1 MHEDASL
8 YKEFL
13 DLDRCSAALACNAI
27 PRSFAMRLKTAVIVM
42 SLTLVCSFSRVSFAD
57 TLTYQSSESDPAQD
71 GDYPWG
77 PAYVFPYYFT
87 YTGQGGT
94 DTLVALACM
103 NFERVIDW
111 GESWDVT
118 PLLVSSVSPTETI
131 DNGAFTGTQVLE
143 DAYLF
148 NEYAA
153 ATGDDLLSSEIQYA
167 IWSIMDP
174 AISSDPSFNATGEF
188 DSVSQTLAQDAINNA
203 STEPSSYFGNDV
215 AFVPVIGTQSSGGEP
230 QIFMTNPIPPAV
242 APEPTSLVLLG
253 TGLFGAVA
261 FMRRKHGK
269 A

>member
-1 MHEDASL
+1 
-8 YKEFL
+8 
-13 DLDRCSAALACNAI
+13 
-27 PRSFAMRLKTAVIVM
+27 MRLKTVVVALFF
-42 SLTLVCSFSRVSFAD
+42 SLVFMVSRVSYAD

-77 PAYVFPYYFT
+77 PDYVYPYYFT

-94 DTLVALACM
+94 NTLVAMSCM
-103 NFERVIDW
+103 NFERDIAW

-118 PLLVSSVSPTETI
+118 PLLVSSVSTNELI

-174 AISSDPSFNATGEF
+174 AISSDPSFNATGEY
-188 DSVSQTLAQDAINNA
+188 DSVSQGLATDAINNA
-203 STEPSSYFGNDV
+203 SSEPSSYFGNDV
-215 AFVPVIGTQSSGGEP
+215 AFVPVNGTQSSGGEP